1 MKIVRE
7 DKKPECVKARIKRD
21 HRRSFFAGCF
31 YWLGSL
37 LLLVLTMFPFV
48 ADLSGFE
55 FDVLENGEVQAGI
68 WVMSFL
74 KPITNMNG
82 GVGAPLIISVLYI
95 VMILMTLVN
104 FIRCTLK
111 LFRIN
116 KKNPT
121 RKRGYNRS
129 GRAARISSRAYSG
142 SFFATMAF
150 SVIAILLG
158 DGQFTLF
165 FYVML
170 AVGLVFHFMGNFI
183 VCKLS
188 YFLESDDR
196 FFPIE
201 RKRLLGRVL
210 PLFRNFVQYVAIG
223 ALVVMID
230 KLGLLPNIFALLG
243 SGTADSNIFVG
254 TIFPALL
261 ALVMVFT
268 VIMLRHATNVTE
280 YNEFGSYGK
289 GMKTVRVCSIFN
301 LIFGIGAVVIAYI
314 LAKDAGINGLYAI
327 AIAAISLVLFILE
340 MLLASASKKKA
351 LKLGVVTAEMLGM
364 DKSLEDQ
371 LEEQLAEDIVVEE
384 LFEEEEE
391 TEVEEEE
398 EVEEVKVETEEERA
412 LREYQ
417 ESLKN
422 KWMSLADIDPEAE
435 EDYTDVEKVLPCPKC
450 GRALVFKFGDTD
462 KTCVGCGT
470 EYVLCKNADGEAYEL
485 LKKDEE

>member
-1 MKIVRE
+1 MKTAFE
-7 DKKPECVKARIKRD
+7 EKKPECIKARLKKD

-48 ADLSGFE
+48 ADLKGFE

-68 WVMSFL
+68 WIMSFI
-74 KPITNMNG
+74 KAFSG
-82 GVGAPLIISVLYI
+82 GIGAPLIIAVLYV
-95 VMILMTLVN
+95 VMILMTFVN
-104 FIRCTLK
+104 FVRCTLK

-129 GRAARISSRAYSG
+129 GRAARITSRAYSG

-150 SVIAILLG
+150 SVLAILFG

-165 FYVML
+165 FYIMFG
-170 AVGLVFHFMGNFI
+170 VGALFHFMGNFI
-183 VCKLS
+183 ICKLS

-201 RKRLLGRVL
+201 RKRLLGRGL
-210 PLFRNFVQYVAIG
+210 PLFRNFLQFVAIG
-223 ALVVMID
+223 GLVVMVD
-230 KLGLLPNIFALLG
+230 KLGLVPNLFNLISGKAGSDLFVDTLLPI
-243 SGTADSNIFVG
+243 V
-254 TIFPALL
+254 
-261 ALVMVFT
+261 LVLITFFT

-289 GMKTVRVCSIFN
+289 GMKTVRVCSVFN
-301 LIFGIGAVVIAYI
+301 LILGIAAIVVCYV
-314 LAKDAGINGLYAI
+314 LAKDAEINGIYAI
-327 AIAAISLVLFILE
+327 AIAAISLVLYILE
-340 MLLASASKKKA
+340 RLLAAVSKKKA

-364 DKSLEDQ
+364 DKSLEEQ
-371 LEEQLAEDIVVEE
+371 LEEQLAEDVVTETVVEE
-384 LFEEEEE
+384 EEPVIEE
-391 TEVEEEE
+391 VEE
-398 EVEEVKVETEEERA
+398 EVEEVKEETEEERA

-422 KWMSLADIDPEAE
+422 KWMALADIDPEAE

-450 GRALVFKFGDTD
+450 GRALVFKFGATEN
-462 KTCVGCGT
+462 TCVGCGT
-470 EYVLCKNADGEAYEL
+470 EYVLCKKADGEAYEL
-485 LKKDEE
+485 LKKDEEE